1 MTHVLRSAVVTD
13 VGQRRRDNEDSAF
26 AGERL
31 QAVADGMGGHAG
43 GEVASGIAISVL
55 STLSE
60 MDERDD
66 SDLAAALT
74 DAVAEIGRRL
84 DEEAPAGAGT
94 TLTALLWSGPR
105 FVLAHLGDSRCY
117 RLRDGDLE
125 QLSRDH
131 TLVQDLL
138 DEGRITAEEAFHHP
152 RRAILVRA
160 LQAGSA
166 AEPDLLHD
174 EAAAGDRYLL
184 CSDGLTDVVPGNE
197 IVGPLADEDDPEA
210 AARRLVEL
218 ANEGGGPDNITCV
231 VVDYEG

>member
-1 MTHVLRSAVVTD
+1 MTHVLRTAVVTD
-13 VGQRRRDNEDSAF
+13 VGRRRRDNEDTAYV
-26 AGERL
+26 GERL

-43 GEVASGIAISVL
+43 GEVASGIAIAVL
-55 STLSE
+55 SEL
-60 MDERDD
+60 DGHDGAD
-66 SDLAAALT
+66 PAAALT
-74 DAVAEIGRRL
+74 EAVAEIGRRL
-84 DEEAPAGAGT
+84 DEQAPAGAGT

-166 AEPDLLHD
+166 SEPDLLHD
-174 EAAAGDRYLL
+174 EAVPGDRYLL
-184 CSDGLTDVVPGNE
+184 CSDGLTDVVPDTE
-197 IVGPLADEDDPEA
+197 IVGPLAGEDDPEA

-218 ANEGGGPDNITCV
+218 ANDGGGPDNITCV
-231 VVDYEG
+231 VIDYEG